1 MISNAIAIVN
11 SKTVRNIERL
21 VYIMEWPVVIGVCLI
36 IAGIFIAGTALG
48 TRGKALPIII
58 GIAVGAFGVYV
69 IMNGEVAF
77 QQVINF
83 VNKLR

>member
-1 MISNAIAIVN
+1 MSNREQ
-11 SKTVRNIERL
+11 KTVRDIERL